1 MKKLAR
7 CSIAWFA
14 WPLLAQMPS
23 PKAPPTKPPLDYTGS
38 QACAGCHRAIY
49 DHWVSSPMGRSITPA
64 SQHLAKASTPTTVSN
79 EKQRRTFEAFVDQGR
94 LMQSE
99 AGEAFRNVQP
109 VSWAIGSGVNGF
121 SFVVQRGDHLF
132 QAPLSYYSKP
142 NRWELSP
149 GYEFADYGFNRP
161 IAAGCIYCHSGA
173 PNVVPQRSGLFEQ
186 PPFRELSI
194 GCENCHGPGARH
206 IAQKGA
212 RTAIVNPK
220 RLPPDRAD
228 EICMNCHQGGD
239 TRILQPGKT
248 ERDFRPG
255 MVLNDVVAIF
265 KLPRNRDHPA
275 DADLLEHH
283 ESMRRS
289 QCFQATQTRAN
300 RLSCN
305 SCHNPHAATAD
316 YRQACLGCHT
326 APLAPTHPNR
336 QSDCIS
342 CHMPKRDVQ
351 VIAHSAL
358 TNHRIVRTPSQPLPA
373 DAFSTAPVVHFNATS
388 QPLPLLTRLKAY
400 GQLSDQQPALL
411 PPFEQLLNEASR
423 AHPDDPLV
431 LGTLGR
437 RALRANQIEEAVSYL
452 TRSIERGSVATPTFE
467 DLGEALAKAGRL
479 EEAVTVLRR
488 GIELSPY
495 TASLYKS
502 LALRLIKLE
511 RYPEAKQT
519 LERYVE
525 LFPEDDFIRRLLTQ
539 VSGGR

>member
-1 MKKLAR
+1 
-7 CSIAWFA
+7 
-14 WPLLAQMPS
+14 
-23 PKAPPTKPPLDYTGS
+23 
-38 QACAGCHRAIY
+38 
-49 DHWVSSPMGRSITPA
+49 MGRSLSPA
-64 SQHLAKASTPTTVSN
+64 SQHLAKAAAPATLLN
-79 EKQRRTFEAFVDQGR
+79 EKQRRSFEAFAGEGR
-94 LMQSE
+94 LLQAE

-109 VSWAIGSGVNGF
+109 LAWAIGSGVNGF
-121 SFVVQRGDHLF
+121 SFIVQRGDYLF

-142 NRWELSP
+142 ARWELSP

-173 PNVVPQRSGLFEQ
+173 PNVIPDRNGLFGN

-206 IAQKGA
+206 IAAKGA
-212 RTAIVNPK
+212 RAAIVNPK
-220 RLPPDRAD
+220 RLPADRAD

-265 KLPRNRDHPA
+265 KLPRQPDQPT
-275 DADLLEHH
+275 DTDLLEHH
-283 ESMRRS
+283 ESMRLS
-289 QCFQATQTRAN
+289 QCFRATATQSQ

-305 SCHNPHAATAD
+305 SCHNPHAATD
-316 YRQACLGCHT
+316 YRQACLKCHT
-326 APLAPTHPNR
+326 APLPATHPSR
-336 QSDCIS
+336 DSDCVG

-373 DAFSTAPVVHFNATS
+373 AAFSREPVVHFNSTG

-411 PPFEQLLNEASR
+411 EPFAQLLDQAAL
-423 AHPDDPLV
+423 AHPEDPLV

-437 RALRANQIEEAVSYL
+437 RALRANQIEDAVRYL
-452 TRSIERGSVATPTFE
+452 SRSVERGSVATPTFE

-495 TASLYKS
+495 SAVLYKS
-502 LALRLIKLE
+502 LALRLIKLQ

-519 LERYVE
+519 LEKYVE
-525 LFPEDDFIRRLLTQ
+525 LFPEDDFIRRLLAQ

>member
-1 MKKLAR
+1 MPAGAWIRLGWLAL
-7 CSIAWFA
+7 
-14 WPLLAQMPS
+14 PLAALAQPART
-23 PKAPPTKPPLDYTGS
+23 APEFAGS
-38 QACAGCHRAIY
+38 KSCSGCHRALY
-49 DHWVSSPMGRSITPA
+49 DRWVASPMGRSVSPA
-64 SQHLAKASTPTTVSN
+64 QEHLAKARPSATVTN
-79 EKQRRTFEAFVDQGR
+79 DKQRRSFEVFVDGGR
-94 LMQSE
+94 LMQAES
-99 AGEAFRNVQP
+99 GEGFRHVQP

-142 NRWELSP
+142 GRWELSP

-161 IAAGCIYCHSGA
+161 IAAGCISCHSGA
-173 PNVVPQRSGLFEQ
+173 PNVVPDRSGLFEKT
-186 PPFRELSI
+186 PFRELAI

-206 IAQKGA
+206 IAAKGA
-212 RTAIVNPK
+212 RSTIVNPK
-220 RLPPDRAD
+220 RLPADRAD

-255 MVLNDVVAIF
+255 MTLNDVVAIF
-265 KLPRNRDHPA
+265 KLPRNRDNPA

-283 ESMRRS
+283 ESMRLS
-289 QCFQATQTRAN
+289 QCFRATAAKAE
-300 RLSCN
+300 RLSCG
-305 SCHNPHAATAD
+305 SCHNPHAVRTD

-326 APLAPTHPNR
+326 APFPATHPAR
-336 QSDCIS
+336 ESDCVS

-358 TNHRIVRTPSQPLPA
+358 TNHRIVRTRDQPLPA
-373 DAFSTAPVVHFNATS
+373 AAFSTAPIVHFNAVPGQT
-388 QPLPLLTRLKAY
+388 LPLLTRLQAY

-411 PPFEQLLNEASR
+411 APFQQLLDEAAR

-437 RALRANQIEEAVSYL
+437 RALRSNQLEDAVRYL
-452 TRSIERGSVATPTFE
+452 TRSVERGSVATPTFE

-479 EEAVTVLRR
+479 EDAVLALRR

-495 TASLYKS
+495 AAVLYKS
-502 LALRLIKLE
+502 LALRLIKLQ

-519 LERYVE
+519 LEKYVE
-525 LFPEDDFIRRLLTQ
+525 LFPEDDFIRRLLAQ
-539 VSGGR
+539 VSGTR